1 MFLRVLNA
9 FFGGVNLVIFACSL
23 THSWVNLVMGV
34 ICTVA
39 AFLGKQ

>member
-1 MFLRVLNA
+1 MRVLNA
-9 FFGGVNLVIFACSL
+9 FFGGVNIVIFACSL
-23 THSWVNLVMGV
+23 THSWVNLVVGV